1 MTKPYYQDD
10 LITLYLGDCL
20 EVLDWLDA
28 DVLVTDPPYGI
39 GGNLGF
45 NGNKGG
51 LVHERQDWDDT
62 LDVRD
67 RVLELWGDRPRAVFG
82 SPKRIVNALGDS
94 TVITRGDARWLL
106 LATALRQ
113 PNGFT
118 TTATYTNRGLLATST
133 AVNPYRV
140 VDSPT
145 TRYVW
150 NGTFDQVDTIATPTG
165 EGLTRPR
172 TFSRVRRLTVAGGL
186 RIV

>member
-62 LDVRD
+62 LDVR
-67 RVLELWGDRPRAVFG
+67 
-82 SPKRIVNALGDS
+82 
-94 TVITRGDARWLL
+94 ARK
-106 LATALRQ
+106 
-113 PNGFT
+113 
-118 TTATYTNRGLLATST
+118 
-133 AVNPYRV
+133 VV
-140 VDSPT
+140 VDSAGVETEVPMSELVEIGAYGAP
-145 TRYVW
+145 RGDGADAPLFLEKRRIRS
-150 NGTFDQVDTIATPTG
+150 GTQRITVTVPRPAKRAGVDPNYLLVDTNTDDNVKAADDPA
-165 EGLTRPR
+165 RP
-172 TFSRVRRLTVAGGL
+172 
-186 RIV
+186 